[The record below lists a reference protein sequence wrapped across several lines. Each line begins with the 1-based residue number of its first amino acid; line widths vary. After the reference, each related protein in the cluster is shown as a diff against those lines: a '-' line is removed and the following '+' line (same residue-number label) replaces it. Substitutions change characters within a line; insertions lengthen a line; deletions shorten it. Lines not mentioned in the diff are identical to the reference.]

1 MGVFLVLHNHV
12 FFFMSCSQ
20 SQKWQIQVG
29 FEIHDWLSS
38 SILKSLATIFSKE
51 FCQRILFWER
61 IIRGLIWLWQIAK
74 TPSILMLFR
83 ASYNSHLI
91 KKSKVKFAQRN
102 SLWKFSQKFT
112 HFFCHAHILLR
123 QLSFFFVYWT
133 WLNGLKKK
141 LRFFR
146 AGITALVA
154 KAFWQWISKIH
165 YFKGRTKPKIKGI
178 ILFLCKVEGGVEG
191 EDLYCNF
198 SNFENLIED
207 SFDFFKGFFMKDYSL
222 GLLTRTDFLV

>member
-1 MGVFLVLHNHV
+1 MVVTNSKNSVNTYAFSRIIQFTSHQKIK
-12 FFFMSCSQ
+12 SQ
-20 SQKWQIQVG
+20 IRTAK
-29 FEIHDWLSS
+29 FAM
-38 SILKSLATIFSKE
+38 KIFSKIHT
-51 FCQRILFWER
+51 F
-61 IIRGLIWLWQIAK
+61 
-74 TPSILMLFR
+74 
-83 ASYNSHLI
+83 
-91 KKSKVKFAQRN
+91 
-102 SLWKFSQKFT
+102 
-112 HFFCHAHILLR
+112 FFCHAHILLR

-178 ILFLCKVEGGVEG
+178 ISFLCKVEGGVEG

-207 SFDFFKGFFMKDYSL
+207 SFDFFLKVFSWKTTVLAF
-222 GLLTRTDFLV
+222 

>member
-1 MGVFLVLHNHV
+1 LGVFLVLHNHV

-112 HFFCHAHILLR
+112 HFFLSCTHFAKAIIIL
-123 QLSFFFVYWT
+123 FCV
-133 WLNGLKKK
+133 LNLAEWIEKK

-178 ILFLCKVEGGVEG
+178 ISFLCKVEGGVEG

-207 SFDFFKGFFMKDYSL
+207 SFDFF
-222 GLLTRTDFLV
+222 